1 MAVHPKRLVRPP
13 IDPFLPC
20 PCHGS
25 QIAEAC
31 CLGADG
37 NVRKY
42 IASVRPRPPKTGF
55 SHKGCY
61 LGHTNDCGGGITGE
75 HYVSRV
81 VLEQL
86 SEPVVAIDGVH
97 WLPPGEQRIV
107 GINSLTANILCA
119 RHNSALSPLDD
130 EAGQFIR
137 TIKSIHASLH
147 SKSLSRK
154 RLVSIVSGEALELW
168 VLKIACGLFYS
179 KLASHERRQI
189 VQDHCAEDSII
200 AEALFSKRW
209 FS

>member
-154 RLVSIVSGEALELW
+154 RLVSIVSGEALVRIILLEARLTR
-168 VLKIACGLFYS
+168 APS
-179 KLASHERRQI
+179 
-189 VQDHCAEDSII
+189 DS
-200 AEALFSKRW
+200 AGPLR
-209 FS
+209 